1 MERQRDPHAMAA
13 ILHRGAGP
21 MPHRC
26 KTRGG
31 AKNNSRAFL
40 EAAVEEREAL
50 SEPDGPTSL
59 TELAY
64 LKELE
69 AREEAMWKHD
79 LDHEAAVERGER
91 YYDMERNPCQCHS
104 CSFVEIGSHY
114 DDGDG

>member
-26 KTRGG
+26 KIRGG
-31 AKNNSRAFL
+31 AKNNSRALL
-40 EAAVEEREAL
+40 EEAVEEREAL
-50 SEPDGPTSL
+50 EPTSL

-64 LKELE
+64 LEELE
-69 AREEAMWKHD
+69 AREEAMWKHN

-91 YYDMERNPCQCHS
+91 YYDMERNPCQCHL
-104 CSFVEIGSHY
+104 CSFVEIGSYY
-114 DDGDG
+114 DDGDD